1 MAETRGAADIIII
14 GGGIV
19 GCSAA
24 FFLRRRNLS
33 VILLERYLVGQQAS
47 GTNFGNVRRQ
57 GRHLTQL
64 PLANRSRAIWAQIPS
79 LTGSD
84 VEFMPVGH
92 VRFLW
97 SEEQIA
103 VVEDYARQASHYGL
117 ELHILSQ
124 REIRERFPFVG
135 PEAVAGSWSP
145 HDGHANP
152 RLVAPAFAR
161 AAAKLGAAIHE
172 NCAASAIEKT
182 GEDFIVTTPTGQ
194 FRAPLVLIAS
204 GAWGG
209 GLAEQLAEPVPIE
222 VAGPQMGVT
231 EPAPYFI
238 HPVVGVSTKIPGE
251 VAYLRQIP
259 RGNIIFG
266 GVHRRPAALDERRAK
281 YDPAGL
287 MAQFR
292 QILRLAPTLRHLR
305 LIRTWSG
312 VEGYIGDDRPI
323 MGASEKTSGLYYAF
337 GFCGYGFQLGPGV
350 GDVMA
355 ELIATGKTE
364 TPIDEYHVNRFT
376 LQPAARLQV
385 SAAH

>member
-1 MAETRGAADIIII
+1 MRNVSGQADVVIV

-19 GCSAA
+19 GTSAA
-24 FFLRRRNLS
+24 FFLRQRGVG
-33 VILLERYLVGQQAS
+33 VILLERFLVGQQAS

-57 GRHLTQL
+57 GRYLRQL
-64 PLANRSRAIWAQIPS
+64 PLANRSRAIWGRIPE
-79 LTGSD
+79 LTGAD

-97 SEEQIA
+97 ADEQLA
-103 VVEDYARQASHYGL
+103 VVEKYQRDAAEYGL
-117 ELHILSQ
+117 ELHILG
-124 REIRERFPFVG
+124 RNAIRERFPFIG

-161 AAAKLGAAIHE
+161 AARRDGATIVE
-172 NCAASAIEKT
+172 NCEVLSIDRT
-182 GEDFIVTTPTGQ
+182 GEDFTVATASGDY
-194 FRAPLVLIAS
+194 RAPIVLIAG

-209 GLAEQLAEPVPIE
+209 GFAAAMGEPVPLD

-231 EPAPYFI
+231 EPLPYFV
-238 HPVVGVSTKIPGE
+238 HPVVGVSTKVPGE

-266 GVHRRPAALDERRAK
+266 GVARHHAALDEQRAK
-281 YDPAGL
+281 YDPAGVQ
-287 MAQFR
+287 AQFR
-292 QILRLAPTLRHLR
+292 QILRLVPALKHAR

-312 VEGYIGDDRPI
+312 VEGYMADDLPV
-323 MGASEKTSGLYYAF
+323 MGRSAKIPGLFYAF
-337 GFCGYGFQLGPGV
+337 GFCGHGFQIGPGV

-355 ELIATGKTE
+355 ELIATGATT
-364 TPIDEYHVNRFT
+364 TPMEDFRIDRFGGSV
-376 LQPAARLQV
+376 PVR
-385 SAAH
+385 AHAP